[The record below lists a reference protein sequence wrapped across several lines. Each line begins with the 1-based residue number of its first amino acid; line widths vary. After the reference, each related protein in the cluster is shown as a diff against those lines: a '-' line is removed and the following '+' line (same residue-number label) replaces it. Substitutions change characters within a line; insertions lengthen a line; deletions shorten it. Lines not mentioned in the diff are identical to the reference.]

1 MFIDYTATRDLVGS
15 GLDELDFDAEVINQ
29 VRDEKTSESV
39 SLSGAVREYQFDRID
54 KKWTIQTV
62 PISIADIP
70 RWREF
75 ASSVA
80 NGELFTIDLFGTKA
94 APDNPISAS
103 YVKGTFKESR
113 AYKQYITFAF
123 DVLER

>member
-29 VRDEKTSESV
+29 VRDEKTYESV
-39 SLSGAVREYQFDRID
+39 SLSGVGRESQLDRID

-62 PISIADIP
+62 PIPVADIP

-103 YVKGTFKESR
+103 YVPKTFKESR
-113 AYKQYITFAF
+113 SFKQYITFTF
-123 DVLER
+123 DVIER